1 MQYCVSGIPLGVSR
15 FTRGCHGR
23 RNHTNLKRHTRGVP
37 FMPRLCSICS
47 HPARQMI
54 DDGLIAG
61 QSIRGI
67 SGQYGLR
74 KSAVHR
80 HRGSHLPDHL
90 AQDEADLRA
99 QFQAARQTDGQ
110 RLKQLHRNAR
120 SVMRAFEGW
129 GQIRTEAEWQAAC
142 EDARERYQSGRFVL
156 ERMGAERF
164 LDPQLMAT
172 LWQLRQGLMEECGA
186 ESPTMTMIIDLA
198 VMSYANALRVQ
209 GWIGNLALAIEQELF
224 GEGSLTVKLRQRYWA
239 HFDGFAVEEALQRL
253 RAQLLPLF
261 ERANRQLLQNLQALK
276 RPQLGSPP
284 MVAIGRA
291 GQVNVAQQHVNLQR
305 NGGRASPPGAP
316 R

>member
-1 MQYCVSGIPLGVSR
+1 
-15 FTRGCHGR
+15 
-23 RNHTNLKRHTRGVP
+23 
-37 FMPRLCSICS
+37 
-47 HPARQMI
+47 
-54 DDGLIAG
+54 
-61 QSIRGI
+61 
-67 SGQYGLR
+67 
-74 KSAVHR
+74 
-80 HRGSHLPDHL
+80 
-90 AQDEADLRA
+90 
-99 QFQAARQTDGQ
+99 
-110 RLKQLHRNAR
+110 
-120 SVMRAFEGW
+120 MRAFEGW

-224 GEGSLTVKLRQRYWA
+224 GEGSLTVKLRQRYGA